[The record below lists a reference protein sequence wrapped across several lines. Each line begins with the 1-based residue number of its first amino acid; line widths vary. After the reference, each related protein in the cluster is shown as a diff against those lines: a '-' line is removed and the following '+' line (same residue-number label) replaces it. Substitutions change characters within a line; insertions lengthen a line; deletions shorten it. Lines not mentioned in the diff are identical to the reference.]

1 MRHMTE
7 ISEIKVYIH
16 GLFFY
21 LYLIYGSIKI
31 FFYVVLIYQI
41 KEKGH
46 HLIIL
51 LANLKIKNQDWVVQ
65 TVWRLTVK
73 GVPIFIDLCSAKR
86 IKWAGIQDYNDQLSG
101 KNLPWIVLHD
111 ILFPPS
117 SIMTFLRRG
126 LLDTTLCD
134 SLSVTCATI

>member
-21 LYLIYGSIKI
+21 LYLIYESITI
-31 FFYVVLIYQI
+31 FFYFVLIYQI

-51 LANLKIKNQDWVVQ
+51 LANLKI
-65 TVWRLTVK
+65 
-73 GVPIFIDLCSAKR
+73 IFFFLFKKMYIKHFTTNKENPKSLNNIDFIL
-86 IKWAGIQDYNDQLSG
+86 LS
-101 KNLPWIVLHD
+101 LI
-111 ILFPPS
+111 
-117 SIMTFLRRG
+117 
-126 LLDTTLCD
+126 
-134 SLSVTCATI
+134 